1 MTVSEYIEKFSHYDY
16 NSLLFHAKSS
26 LDNIWDTFSAKYG
39 MGTSAIRK
47 LRGIL
52 LTAMAYD
59 GELTAVE
66 FGFIEN
72 LLGASNMD
80 DIRGIWN
87 LRQYTTQEALDM
99 QRDIINEFDSS
110 IKAQFLIMITCC
122 ICCDGWYARGD
133 VERVCE
139 ILSLGNK

>member
-1 MTVSEYIEKFSHYDY
+1 
-16 NSLLFHAKSS
+16 
-26 LDNIWDTFSAKYG
+26 

-139 ILSLGNK
+139 ILSLENK